1 MKKNRL
7 GMWLPKT
14 PPVLYQNLVD
24 EVLRDKM
31 EDFLFLDAP
40 PTSSYYKKYKWL
52 GDDIPDDQ
60 ESANQVDSYGA
71 QGLGDSECFST
82 TFDTGTIVTA

>member
-1 MKKNRL
+1 
-7 GMWLPKT
+7 
-14 PPVLYQNLVD
+14 
-24 EVLRDKM
+24 M

-40 PTSSYYKKYKWL
+40 PTSSYYKKYKWF

-82 TFDTGTIVTA
+82 MMLMRRNFHHIEKQNHF